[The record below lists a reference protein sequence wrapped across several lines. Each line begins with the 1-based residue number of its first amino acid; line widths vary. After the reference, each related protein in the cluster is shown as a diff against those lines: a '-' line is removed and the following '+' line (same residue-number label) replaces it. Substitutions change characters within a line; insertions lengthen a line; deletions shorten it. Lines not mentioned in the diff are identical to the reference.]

1 MSYRLITRANFIV
14 TSAEGT
20 KSERIVEVR
29 AYPAPKRDAAGLIT
43 VDGADVEFRRTGGKG
58 RGTVDARYAY
68 AVVKD
73 ASGFWP
79 ITEAEATALIGGR
92 AFLDSIQA
100 EQPKAE
106 VEAAPE
112 APKAEAP
119 KGEKAKRRGK
129 ADSETAHIQAAT
141 A

>member
-1 MSYRLITRANFIV
+1 MSYRLITRANFVV
-14 TSAEGT
+14 TSADGT

-68 AVVKD
+68 AAVKG

-92 AFLDSIQA
+92 ASLDSIQA

-106 VEAAPE
+106 PEQAAPE
-112 APKAEAP
+112 APKAETP

-129 ADSETAHIQAAT
+129 AEQAEPAPM
-141 A
+141 